1 MPYIGTHTTVEIT
14 PEKEVVLK
22 EKLGKAIEAIPG
34 KTEAWLMC
42 GFEDNC
48 RLWFKGDASAP
59 SAFVEVK
66 LLGSA
71 SPEYYEKLT
80 AIICQILADELDI
93 PAERTYVKYEE
104 CKYWGWNN
112 INF

>member
-34 KTEAWLMC
+34 KAEAWLMC

-48 RLWFKGDASAP
+48 RLWFELP
-59 SAFVEVK
+59 STLRPSK
-66 LLGSA
+66 PKYPQTGSTPA
-71 SPEYYEKLT
+71 LNNLPPAK
-80 AIICQILADELDI
+80 EL
-93 PAERTYVKYEE
+93 P
-104 CKYWGWNN
+104 
-112 INF
+112 F